1 MSDATEKKTVLVVDD
16 EAETVDLLTI
26 LLEDKGYHA
35 IAASDGDEG
44 VAKAKAESP
53 DLIVL
58 DVQMPHV
65 DGFQAFQQLQQDEQT
80 RGIPVIMLTGV
91 RERVGIGFSAEAMGE
106 FMGSEPTAYIE
117 KPVEP
122 DSLLRAIAE
131 VLG

>member
-16 EAETVDLLTI
+16 EAESVGLLTI

-35 IAASDGDEG
+35 ISASDGDEG

-91 RERVGIGFSAEAMGE
+91 RARVGIGFSSEAMGE
-106 FMGSEPTAYIE
+106 FMGSEPAAYIE

-122 DSLLRAIAE
+122 DSLLRAIAKA
-131 VLG
+131 LG